1 MGDDVVEIQPDGQAI
16 WVFSTWIEF
25 CRFWAASQP
34 FGVLHHGTCTKRG
47 GHLHFPPRD
56 RKRQQG
62 CDAHTSLWMA
72 PMTNEWGEPSM
83 LNFDLA
89 KFAFTSRA
97 TLIRGLLDG
106 RFNGEVCIDWSARE
120 RMDHRRPNLMLDE
133 VLENE
138 IRAADP
144 GIQTA

>member
-1 MGDDVVEIQPDGQAI
+1 
-16 WVFSTWIEF
+16 
-25 CRFWAASQP
+25 
-34 FGVLHHGTCTKRG
+34 
-47 GHLHFPPRD
+47 
-56 RKRQQG
+56 
-62 CDAHTSLWMA
+62 
-72 PMTNEWGEPSM
+72 MTNEWGEPSM